1 MNCQPSL
8 QQRLVDPPNAV
19 ALERKA
25 EVYARARPPVHE
37 LRVLTQFWCSLGTCG
52 TLAGIDE
59 ESVISR
65 KPLPRSEQGNASPR
79 VQDRPGL
86 GHGG

>member
-1 MNCQPSL
+1 MGEMLAAPGMSL
-8 QQRLVDPPNAV
+8 VRWSSV
-19 ALERKA
+19 ALYLNRRLWPFTALKS
-25 EVYARARPPVHE
+25 
-37 LRVLTQFWCSLGTCG
+37 VLAQFWCSLGTCG

-59 ESVISR
+59 ESAISR
-65 KPLPRSEQGNASPR
+65 KPLPRSEQGDASPR